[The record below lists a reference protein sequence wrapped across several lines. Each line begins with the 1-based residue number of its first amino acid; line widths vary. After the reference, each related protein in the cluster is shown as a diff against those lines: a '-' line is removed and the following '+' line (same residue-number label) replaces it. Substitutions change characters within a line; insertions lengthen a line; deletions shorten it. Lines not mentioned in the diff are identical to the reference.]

1 MISMELRGAL
11 LEERRRSS
19 NSVPRPL
26 SAPACLNHMSQ
37 ECPEFA
43 HVCCARRH
51 HQCHVGAR
59 PPGTSKSTRSQPPS
73 SRPGTIRQHYY
84 PEGGWG
90 WTVCACGFLVHL
102 LSDGLLASHG
112 FMIVVVQKK
121 FRDAAPSSTTY
132 GAGSVMKLGE

>member
-1 MISMELRGAL
+1 MIPLELRGAL
-11 LEERRRSS
+11 LEERRRS
-19 NSVPRPL
+19 NLVPRPL

-51 HQCHVGAR
+51 HQYHVG
-59 PPGTSKSTRSQPPS
+59 S
-73 SRPGTIRQHYY
+73 SRDQQEQDAAAALVKAGTIRQHYY

-121 FRDAAPSSTTY
+121 FRDAAPSSSAY